1 LAQRYEIFYFS
12 NVLGFLNP
20 IPERNEWE
28 SCLMKFKGE
37 DWEIYVEFLLDF
49 HECMH
54 QQAIIHEDVLIKM
67 LRYSLEGKAWE

>member
-28 SCLMKFKGE
+28 SCIMKFKGE
-37 DWEIYVEFLLDF
+37 YWEVHAEFLLDF
-49 HECMH
+49 HDCMH
-54 QQAIIHEDVLIKM
+54 QLGIVHEDFQVFIRRK
-67 LRYSLEGKAWE
+67 SV